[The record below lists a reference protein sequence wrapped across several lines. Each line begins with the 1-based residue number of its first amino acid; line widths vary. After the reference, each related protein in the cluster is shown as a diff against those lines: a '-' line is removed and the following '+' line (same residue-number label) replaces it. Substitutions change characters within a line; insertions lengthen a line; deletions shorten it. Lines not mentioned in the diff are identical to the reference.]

1 MSTTRLLDIKQL
13 SAELPMPV
21 RSIQTLKRRKKI
33 PYLAIGH
40 RTVRFDLE
48 KVRREFAGE
57 SPQPPEKTPVPLPVE
72 VC

>member
-48 KVRREFAGE
+48 KVRQALDVF
-57 SPQPPEKTPVPLPVE
+57 E
-72 VC
+72 VKATT

>member
-1 MSTTRLLDIKQL
+1 MSTSPRLLDIKQL

-21 RSIQTLKRRKKI
+21 RSLQTLKRRRKI

-48 KVRREFAGE
+48 KVRQALDAF
-57 SPQPPEKTPVPLPVE
+57 E
-72 VC
+72 VKAIA